1 MLLDASLSKVTS
13 LGEINSHFRMKWTLL
28 YMYRPRQVHLLC
40 PMIIVDMYMIV
51 TNLSKRVGNTELAFW
66 FTIVSFVGFSG
77 MRQNIKNYE
86 LNKFRNKWES
96 VVCMIEKPVMTAI

>member
-28 YMYRPRQVHLLC
+28 YMYRLRQVHLC

-51 TNLSKRVGNTELAFW
+51 TNLSKRVGNTELAF
-66 FTIVSFVGFSG
+66 
-77 MRQNIKNYE
+77 
-86 LNKFRNKWES
+86 
-96 VVCMIEKPVMTAI
+96 